1 MAKFDFTKSE
11 YEYIVEECM
20 FNDELKTILE
30 MLIKNYSRTQIA
42 MKLNMSERTLDK
54 RIRVIKNKIKKI
66 LGSVYSCI

>member
-11 YEYIVEECM
+11 YQFIVEECM
-20 FNDELKTILE
+20 FNDELKEIFEL
-30 MLIKNYSRTQIA
+30 LIKNYSRTQIA

-66 LGSVYSCI
+66 L

>member
-11 YEYIVEECM
+11 YEYIIEECM
-20 FNDELKTILE
+20 FNDELKTIFE

-66 LGSVYSCI
+66 L

>member
-1 MAKFDFTKSE
+1 
-11 YEYIVEECM
+11 M
-20 FNDELKTILE
+20 FNDELKTIFE

-66 LGSVYSCI
+66 L

>member
-1 MAKFDFTKSE
+1 MVKFDFTKTE
-11 YEYIVEECM
+11 YEYIIEECM

-66 LGSVYSCI
+66 L

>member
-11 YEYIVEECM
+11 YEYIIEECM

-66 LGSVYSCI
+66 L

>member
-66 LGSVYSCI
+66 L

>member
-20 FNDELKTILE
+20 FNEELKTILE

-66 LGSVYSCI
+66 L